1 MKAVILAAGEGKRL
15 RPFTE
20 TMPKVMLPV
29 ANKPIIHHVV
39 DALVENGITEI
50 IIVVGYKKESIM
62 QHFKTYDNAKIT
74 FVTQDKQLGTAH
86 ALLQAEKYID
96 DTFLVLPGDNLISAS
111 SISKLIDQK
120 NDHSLLIKRFDKPS
134 KYGMVSIS
142 KNTLKEII
150 EKPTI
155 IEEDSFISTGIYK
168 FPKTIFQDIKTF
180 TDKGEYR
187 ITSVIQNQL
196 EKETDITV
204 VQANKWLDVVYP
216 WDLLSVNDA
225 QLQKTDSGSTTNGI
239 IEKNVT
245 IKGPVVI
252 GENTTI
258 HSGTYIVGPVII
270 GNNCDIGPYTCIYPS
285 TTIGNNTVIRS
296 FSEIKNSIIMNDIK
310 IRSNSLLSHSVIG
323 NGTIIDHGFSSLV
336 GESKKH
342 SDHECITIKDIG
354 VMIAEDSSIQSNVVT
369 YPGVI
374 IGRHCLIS
382 SLKQIQHDIPSE
394 TRVM

>member
-62 QHFKTYDNAKIT
+62 QHFKTFDKAKIT
-74 FVTQDKQLGTAH
+74 FAIQDKQLGTAH
-86 ALLQAEKYID
+86 ALLQAKQHID
-96 DTFLVLPGDNLISAS
+96 DSFIILPGDNVISAS
-111 SISKLIDQK
+111 SISKLIDQE
-120 NDHSLLIKRFDKPS
+120 NDHALLIKRFDKPS

-142 KNTLKEII
+142 KNRLQKII

-168 FPKTIFQDIKTF
+168 FPKTIFSEIEEITNQ
-180 TDKGEYR
+180 GEYR
-187 ITSVIQNQL
+187 LTSVIQNL
-196 EKETDITV
+196 VKKEIEITV
-204 VQANKWLDVVYP
+204 VQANNWLDVVYP

-225 QLQKTDSGSTTNGI
+225 QLRKSSSGSTTSGK

-245 IKGPVVI
+245 MKGPVII
-252 GENTTI
+252 GENTQI
-258 HSGTYIVGPVII
+258 HSGTYIIGPVII
-270 GNNCDIGPYTCIYPS
+270 GKNCEIGPNTIIYPS
-285 TTIGNNTVIRS
+285 TTIGDNTVIRS
-296 FSEIKNSIIMNDIK
+296 FTEIKNSIIMNDVK
-310 IRSNSLLSHSVIG
+310 IRSNSVLTHSVIG
-323 NGTIIDHGFSSLV
+323 KGTILDHGFSSLV

-342 SDHECITIKDIG
+342 FETECMHIKDIG
-354 VMIAEDSSIQSNVVT
+354 VMIAEDSVINSHVVT
-369 YPGVI
+369 NPGII
-374 IGRHCLIS
+374 IGRRCHIS
-382 SLKQIQHDIPSE
+382 PLKHVHQDIASE